1 MRLSRAKKYY
11 LSGPMT
17 GLPNY
22 NRPAFNRMAK
32 LLRSKGFKVE
42 NPAENPEQESWEKH
56 MELAITQLKTCNS
69 IIMLQGWECSKGA
82 QIELEI
88 AMERGMLVICESD
101 LYTHNVIGKIAV
113 MEDAA

>member
-42 NPAENPEQESWEKH
+42 NPAENPEQESWEEH
-56 MELAITQLKTCNS
+56 MDVAIAQLKTCNS
-69 IIMLQGWECSKGA
+69 IIMLQGWENSKGA
-82 QIELEI
+82 KIEFETARKL
-88 AMERGMLVICESD
+88 GMLIICESD
-101 LYTHNVIGKIAV
+101 LYTHNVIGRIATDL
-113 MEDAA
+113 EI